1 MKRILNLSLVLAVV
15 LTTMGAHAGEIDF
28 ALYVKNESGQ
38 GKTVTF
44 AFNQVKKVALSLYDS
59 DEVLIHTEN
68 VTAKQ
73 SINRTYDLN
82 QLPEGTYFLEAETEK
97 KVARYEI
104 TVTGTK
110 ATLSKKAISEVYKP
124 VVTNKDG
131 MVSVNIQNTDK
142 SPVTVKIYDAQDNE
156 VYNEN
161 LSGSN
166 VSKTFDMTNSSES
179 KYTFVMTYDNKTFIE
194 TVASR

>member
-15 LTTMGAHAGEIDF
+15 LTTMGAYAGDVDF

-38 GKTVTF
+38 GKKVSF
-44 AFNQVKKVALSLYDS
+44 ALNQVKKVTLSLYDS

-68 VTAKQ
+68 VSAKQ
-73 SINRTYDLN
+73 NINRTYDLN
-82 QLPEGTYFLEAETEK
+82 QLPEGTYFLEAETEL

-110 ATLSKKAISEVYKP
+110 AILSKKAISEVYKP
-124 VVTNKDG
+124 VVVSKNG
-131 MVSVNIQNTDK
+131 MVSVNIQNTYK
-142 SPVTVKIYDAQDNE
+142 SPVSMKIYDAQDNE
-156 VYNEN
+156 VYNGN
-161 LSGSN
+161 LSGTN
-166 VSKTFDMTNSSES
+166 VYKTFDMTNSVDS

-194 TVASR
+194 TVAAR